1 MTYIFNFWKSKNT
14 LPNNCLVKEEIK
26 ADTADYFKTNSKK
39 NKKIHIKTYRI
50 QLMLFKKCM

>member
-26 ADTADYFKTNSKK
+26 ADTADYFKTNIKK
-39 NKKIHIKTYRI
+39 NKKIHIKSYRI

>member
-39 NKKIHIKTYRI
+39 KQKNSYQNWCHRLLKGEERV
-50 QLMLFKKCM
+50 